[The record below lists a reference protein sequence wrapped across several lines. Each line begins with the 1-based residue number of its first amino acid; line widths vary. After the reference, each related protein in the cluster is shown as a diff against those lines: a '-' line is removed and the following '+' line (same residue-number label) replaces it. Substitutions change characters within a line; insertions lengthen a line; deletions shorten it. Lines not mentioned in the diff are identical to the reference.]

1 MNNPEIELNNIIQ
14 KQIIIQHRN
23 LYLEIYNIMSN
34 VHNNFENR
42 IFRKEKYNI
51 LMEKIDEILLAYKD
65 LNIEFFQSENLIKI
79 HNLRKKLID
88 LLPECGCEKIS
99 NILSLYLGYDIHTN
113 LSIPYKKLIDFY
125 DNFFIS
131 TNARLEVREIER

>member
-14 KQIIIQHRN
+14 KQIMMQHRS

-51 LMEKIDEILLAYKD
+51 LMEKIKEPESSQKMERFKVLLLLD
-65 LNIEFFQSENLIKI
+65 LVKLNKCNISYNLK
-79 HNLRKKLID
+79 N
-88 LLPECGCEKIS
+88 G
-99 NILSLYLGYDIHTN
+99 
-113 LSIPYKKLIDFY
+113 
-125 DNFFIS
+125 
-131 TNARLEVREIER
+131 